1 MLSNRVLLS
10 LLAGSVIVVA
20 VFSTMGPA
28 RAACAPLPTLDWWI
42 SDQAKLITIID
53 KRYEG
58 DWSKY
63 VAKWEK
69 QLSNMEDI
77 YDRGSTAVIRSRNL
91 KFSGE
96 VLADYIVQ
104 IKSRLSTLRCLAGEA
119 GHELTVSQLP
129 SKSTKK

>member
-1 MLSNRVLLS
+1 MLSNRGLLG

-20 VFSTMGPA
+20 LFGTIGLA
-28 RAACAPLPTLDWWI
+28 RAACAPLPALDWWV
-42 SDQAKLITIID
+42 SDQARLINIID
-53 KRYEG
+53 KRYDG

-104 IKSRLSTLRCLAGEA
+104 IKSRLSSLRCLAGEA
-119 GHELTVSQLP
+119 GHELNVSQLP
-129 SKSTKK
+129 SKSTKN